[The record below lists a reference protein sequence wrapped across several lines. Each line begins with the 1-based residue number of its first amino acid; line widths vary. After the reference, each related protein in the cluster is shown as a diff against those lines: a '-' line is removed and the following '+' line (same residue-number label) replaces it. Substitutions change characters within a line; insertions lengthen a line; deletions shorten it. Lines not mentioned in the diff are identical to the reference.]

1 MSGRALP
8 PRATV
13 AVVGV
18 AALVAA
24 STLVGAVAPA
34 GALTAYTVTSTVDG
48 APGSLRAVLDQ
59 ANADADDSV
68 IELPAG
74 AVLDLDL
81 CPALAADDDA
91 NADGDL
97 DSTDGAHDLTIEGNG
112 ATIRQTCTG
121 SRVFD
126 ATNAGSTV
134 TFREV
139 TITGGNVTSGLPNG
153 GGIRVVGPGSLSVV
167 LSTVVGNSAANVGG
181 GIAATDIGV
190 DTVQV
195 FVADST
201 ISGNSAGRSSGGGL
215 FTLGDNLIVNSTIS
229 GNSANESAAL
239 VGDTQLIYTTI
250 YGNIARTDAAFLGV
264 QLDIGTL
271 TSFASVIA
279 GGVGA
284 GPECITSTTN
294 SGGWNLIDDDS
305 CDLTEATDLTS
316 TDPLLGPL
324 ADNGGPTLTHLPQ
337 PGSPLVDHV
346 PAGSCNPTYVA
357 DQRNVARPQGT
368 GCDTGSV
375 EVRQDVPPTSTTSTT
390 APATSAPPATV
401 APSAVVAQPRFTG

>member
-1 MSGRALP
+1 MSPSPVTRGA
-8 PRATV
+8 A
-13 AVVGV
+13 AVVAA
-18 AALVAA
+18 AALVASA
-24 STLVGAVAPA
+24 LVVAAAPA

-48 APGSLRAVLDQ
+48 APGSLRDVLDQ

-68 IELPAG
+68 IELPTG
-74 AVLDLDL
+74 ATLDLDV
-81 CPALAADDDA
+81 CPAVAADDDA
-91 NADGDL
+91 NATGDL

-112 ATIRQTCTG
+112 ATIRQTCAG

-139 TITGGNVTSGLPNG
+139 TITGGDVTTGLPNG
-153 GGIRVVGPGSLSVV
+153 GGIRIVGPGSLSVV
-167 LSTVVGNSAANVGG
+167 LSSIVDNSAANVGG

-201 ISGNSAGRSSGGGL
+201 IAGNSAGRASGGGL

-229 GNSANESAAL
+229 GNTANESAAL

-250 YGNIARTDAAFLGV
+250 YGNIARTDADFLGV

-271 TSFASVIA
+271 TTFGSVIA

-284 GPECITSTTN
+284 GPECVTSTTN
-294 SGGWNLIDDDS
+294 SGGWNLIDDGS
-305 CDLTEATDLTS
+305 CDLTDATDRTS
-316 TDPLLGPL
+316 TDPILGPL
-324 ADNGGPTLTHLPQ
+324 ADNGGPTLTHLPEA
-337 PGSPLVDHV
+337 GSPLIDNV
-346 PAGSCNPTYVA
+346 PVASCNPTYVA
-357 DQRNVARPQGT
+357 DQRNVARPQGP

-375 EVRQDVPPTSTTSTT
+375 EVRQEAPPTTTTTTGPTTSTT
-390 APATSAPPATV
+390 TAPA
-401 APSAVVAQPRFTG
+401 AVLAQPRFTG

>member
-1 MSGRALP
+1 MAAVAGATAL
-8 PRATV
+8 A
-13 AVVGV
+13 AAGV
-18 AALVAA
+18 
-24 STLVGAVAPA
+24 LVGAAGPA
-34 GALTAYTVTSTVDG
+34 SALTSYTVTSTVDG
-48 APGSLRAVLDQ
+48 DPGSLRDVLDQ
-59 ANADADDSV
+59 ANADGDDSE
-68 IELPAG
+68 ISLPAG
-74 AVLDLDL
+74 AVLDLDI

-91 NADGDL
+91 NANGDL

-112 ATIRQTCTG
+112 ATIRQTCPG

-126 ATNAGSTV
+126 ATNAGSIV

-139 TITGGNVTSGLPNG
+139 TITGGDVTSGLPNG

-167 LSTVVGNSAANVGG
+167 LSTIVGNSAANVGG

-201 ISGNSAGRSSGGGL
+201 ISGNTAGRASGGGL
-215 FTLGDNLIVNSTIS
+215 FTLGDNTIVNSTIS
-229 GNSANESAAL
+229 GNEANESAAL

-250 YGNIARTDAAFLGV
+250 YGNIARTDADFLGV

-271 TSFASVIA
+271 TTFGSVIA

-284 GPECITSTTN
+284 GPECVTSTTN
-294 SGGWNLIDDDS
+294 SDGWNVIDDDS
-305 CDLTEATDLTS
+305 CDLTDATDLTS

-324 ADNGGPTLTHLPQ
+324 ADNGGQTLTHLPQ
-337 PGSPLVDHV
+337 AGSPLIDNV
-346 PAGSCNPTYVA
+346 PVGSCNPTYVA
-357 DQRNVARPQGT
+357 DQRNVARPQGP

-375 EVRQDVPPTSTTSTT
+375 EVRQEAPPTTTTSTT
-390 APATSAPPATV
+390 APTTSTTIAAV
-401 APSAVVAQPRFTG
+401 AVVAQPRFTG